1 VCYAPPDGSAARLA
15 RQFATHAWEINSAVR
30 EQVLATNAIQEDMAI
45 LMVIASFALR
55 ESSVVQ
61 VQDLALLAQQD
72 DGAAL

>member
-1 VCYAPPDGSAARLA
+1 
-15 RQFATHAWEINSAVR
+15 VR

-55 ESSVVQ
+55 ESGVVQ

-72 DGAAL
+72 DGAAI